1 MKALTTV
8 LALLAAVGAAARVL
22 PSGLCTLPFVP
33 DIVSAEPWFAL
44 AAAISLLLSFVPVW
58 REHRTLRLFVRILTV
73 ACIALQV
80 TWQLPFFVPS
90 ARVSAATAAA
100 EEASSAADG
109 SNAGANAA
117 STDGSSASST
127 ASSTLRVMT
136 CNVYKGAADAATI
149 VELVRSE
156 GIQVLALQE
165 TTIEFVE
172 QMEAAGL
179 NELLPYSMRSSS
191 DGVYGNGVWS
201 ATPLADTASDD
212 IGSSA
217 SAMPAG
223 TISVQTANGTA
234 QVRFVSVHTCS
245 PVVGYWDLWKQS
257 IDELSVVRE
266 RLAADSSVNYVLMG
280 DFNATYDHA
289 PFRDLLAEGSE
300 TALHDA
306 ARETG
311 QGVISTWPANKV
323 VPAFCAIDHVVSSEN
338 VVATSV
344 TTATVPGADHLALIA
359 TLQVS

>member
-8 LALLAAVGAAARVL
+8 LALLAAVGAAARLL
-22 PSGLCTLPFVP
+22 PSSLCTLPFVP
-33 DIVSAEPWFAL
+33 DVVSAEPWFAL
-44 AAAISLLLSFVPVW
+44 GAVVSLLLSFVPVW
-58 REHRTLRLFVRILTV
+58 HEHRTLRLFVRILTV
-73 ACIALQV
+73 STIALQV
-80 TWQLPFFVPS
+80 SWQLPFFVPS
-90 ARVSAATAAA
+90 ARVSAATSTEDAS
-100 EEASSAADG
+100 SSAAG
-109 SNAGANAA
+109 SNAADV
-117 STDGSSASST
+117 DGSSSST
-127 ASSTLRVMT
+127 AASPTLRVMT
-136 CNVYKGAADAATI
+136 CNVYKGAADAATV
-149 VELVRSE
+149 VELVRAQ

-165 TTIEFVE
+165 TTTEFVE

-223 TISVQTANGTA
+223 SITVELADGTTT

-245 PVVGYWDLWKQS
+245 PVAGYWDLWKQS

-266 RLAADSSVNYVLMG
+266 RLAEDSSLNYVLMG

-289 PFRDLLAEGSE
+289 PFRDLLAAGSGCE
-300 TALHDA
+300 LHDA

-323 VPAFCAIDHVVSSEN
+323 VPAFCAIDHVVSSES